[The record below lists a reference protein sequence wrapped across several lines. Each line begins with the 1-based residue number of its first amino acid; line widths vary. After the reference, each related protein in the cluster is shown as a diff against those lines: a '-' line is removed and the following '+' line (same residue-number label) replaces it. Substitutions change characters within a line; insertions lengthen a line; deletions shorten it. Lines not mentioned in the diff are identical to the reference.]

1 MQNNGSV
8 MNGLHKISGKIAEAS
23 RSPLSTSATTDDHRS
38 DSPVLPP
45 PATSVRGNSPI
56 PAAAV
61 SPSRTKEQTPLKT
74 AGSLL
79 GDALL
84 RRYEDFLK
92 TRRDLGARIVRE
104 SESLRIRQEELQ
116 KEAEK
121 VRTCLEQLEKFR
133 EAAGDTDGSVDPGD
147 QAAFAAECRKIEH
160 IRLELFRITEQTN
173 ALSGEKSS
181 GEKQFD
187 TASFLLLFDSLSF
200 SQLARAGF
208 AFFFPLLVTLI
219 LSSLILAVAVILSF
233 NGVFVW

>member
-23 RSPLSTSATTDDHRS
+23 RTAASA
-38 DSPVLPP
+38 PP
-45 PATSVRGNSPI
+45 PAGETRGASPVMPRPAAPVREDPPI
-56 PAAAV
+56 PVAAV
-61 SPSRTKEQTPLKT
+61 SPSRTKEQTPPKT
-74 AGSLL
+74 SGSLL

-104 SESLRIRQEELQ
+104 SENLRVRQEELQ

-121 VRTCLEQLEKFR
+121 VRAYLEQLEKFG
-133 EAAGDTDGSVDPGD
+133 EATTGTDESVNPGD

-160 IRLELFRITEQTN
+160 IRLEFFRIAEQTD
-173 ALSGEKSS
+173 AFAGKKSS
-181 GEKQFD
+181 GEKQGD
-187 TASFLLLFDSLSF
+187 PASFPLLFDSLSF

-219 LSSLILAVAVILSF
+219 LSALILAVAVVLSF